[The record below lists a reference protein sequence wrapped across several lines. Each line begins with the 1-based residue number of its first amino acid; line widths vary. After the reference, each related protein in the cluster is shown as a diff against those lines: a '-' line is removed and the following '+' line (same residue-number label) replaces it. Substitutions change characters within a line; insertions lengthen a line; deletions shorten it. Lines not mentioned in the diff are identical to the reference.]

1 LEEKQSDEVEIK
13 QSPAAIAS
21 NDAESGIW
29 QQILTYVKPLQ
40 NFLCFC
46 KPFIPATKPCYQ
58 RTFKIEPYSNITY
71 RLAFTEK
78 DRALIHLAHHMQ
90 KKLDMEAAESSESQD
105 LADSIESE
113 GKGNDHSTGTIQ
125 GKPFFLN
132 VKVTIMAKKYAVREG
147 NTH

>member
-1 LEEKQSDEVEIK
+1 
-13 QSPAAIAS
+13 
-21 NDAESGIW
+21 
-29 QQILTYVKPLQ
+29 
-40 NFLCFC
+40 
-46 KPFIPATKPCYQ
+46 
-58 RTFKIEPYSNITY
+58 
-71 RLAFTEK
+71 
-78 DRALIHLAHHMQ
+78 MQ

-147 NTH
+147 NTHWNLDTYFEFLWIDIEFVGDWFDI